1 MYVWDYTKTRVDI
14 FLPPPR
20 FSVIPIHTSLSA
32 WHLSANYRGIS
43 LSTSLSKILDIVIL
57 ERYKST
63 LCTSDLQFAFKVG
76 HSTSMCTFVLR
87 EVVNYF
93 VQRNTPVYC
102 CLLDASKAFDRL
114 RFDKLF
120 STLLERRR
128 SRGKLP
134 VLDHL
139 MVEPFP

>member
-1 MYVWDYTKTRVDI
+1 MVAVVKFDPCNSEDMI
-14 FLPPPR
+14 L
-20 FSVIPIHTSLSA
+20 SSIIPIPKDKA
-32 WHLSANYRGIS
+32 GNKCNSANYRGIS
-43 LSTSLSKILDIVIL
+43 LSTSLSKILDIVTL

-120 STLLERRR
+120 STLLGETAVAG
-128 SRGKLP
+128 SGQSTL
-134 VLDHL
+134 
-139 MVEPFP
+139 